1 MGMDVWVVKMEHVD
15 SPKGPVK
22 DFLFQLAINVDWD
35 DDVWGGG
42 WNGNVFFEAVRDDFE
57 RKAREYASEKGLSQ
71 KDTAALVSWVEALPW
86 ERDDIT
92 LTLNW

>member
-15 SPKGPVK
+15 SPKGLVK

-42 WNGNVFFEAVRDDFE
+42 WNGNVFVEAVKDNFE
-57 RKAREYASEKGLSQ
+57 HKAREYASEKGLSQ
-71 KDTAALVSWVEALPW
+71 ADTATLVSWVEALPW

>member
-1 MGMDVWVVKMEHVD
+1 MGMDVWIVKMVHID
-15 SPKGPVK
+15 SPKGLVK
-22 DFLFQLAINVDWD
+22 DFLFHLEINVDWD

-57 RKAREYASEKGLSQ
+57 RKAREYTSEKGLSQ
-71 KDTAALVSWVEALPW
+71 EDTATLVSWIETLPW
-86 ERDDIT
+86 EPDDIT

>member
-1 MGMDVWVVKMEHVD
+1 MGMDVWVVKMEHID
-15 SPKGPVK
+15 SPKGLVK

-42 WNGNVFFEAVRDDFE
+42 WNGNVLFEAFRDDLE
-57 RKAREYASEKGLSQ
+57 RKAREYASEKSLSQ
-71 KDTAALVSWVEALPW
+71 EDMAILVSWVRNLPW

>member
-1 MGMDVWVVKMEHVD
+1 MGMDVWVVKMEHID
-15 SPKGPVK
+15 SPKGLVK
-22 DFLFQLAINVDWD
+22 DFLFELAINVDWD

-42 WNGNVFFEAVRDDFE
+42 WNGNVFFEAIRDDFE
-57 RKAREYASEKGLSQ
+57 RKVREYASEKGLSQ
-71 KDTAALVSWVEALPW
+71 DDTSILVSWFEALPW